1 MLTQI
6 IEAVNLNLEKL
17 YYIDTTRYFPL
28 QDITLLLQYKGA
40 TLGLAFLV
48 CCVFGL
54 YEILKPN
61 WSVAVSQA
69 INSLLKYYKTL
80 YYFLVKQGS
89 LETCPYFTENIHSQC
104 HLYSIALIFSIW
116 DKPHYRAGTF
126 QNDMIKNL
134 RNVAVPGTGIPLS
147 LFARSKLLAYWM
159 IFVGYPIICFMAALH
174 SSKGSLTQ
182 FCAAFIEQ
190 LVAPHDWFSFW
201 RLNCRLATA
210 HSFASEWKDE
220 YDMEDKRKFLQ
231 EAEKHNIAVT
241 PCINIG
247 EIVCKHRNEE
257 GGLGYENYKN
267 ATIGGDWIV
276 QEKLSNSPFLQT
288 MLPSDAPLSTFRIIS
303 ASRGGLLGLSKQGQV
318 EIEDITALSCVWR
331 AGRSKAKTDHSAILF
346 NVNPNTGKNIKNINI
361 KFMKRRKIILQ
372 LNMHTKDS
380 NIFVSLQVKLKK
392 ELQMYIGIN
401 LAFPRYSVHPGH
413 QITRS
418 RTTQIRMIKSREE

>member
-1 MLTQI
+1 MTNRQKNLKLNISSSVYYQQVTSGYDVSEYNSNFPLNGTSHKYTRQCSFLSQTQTSKSNIKYFVKMITQI
-6 IEAVNLNLEKL
+6 IEAVNLNLEKF
-17 YYIDTTRYFPL
+17 YYFDTFPA
-28 QDITLLLQYKGA
+28 QYLFQSKGA
-40 TLGLAFLV
+40 TFGIALLIF
-48 CCVFGL
+48 CVFGL

-61 WSVAVSQA
+61 WSIAISQA
-69 INSLLKYYKTL
+69 INSLWKYYKTL

-134 RNVAVPGTGIPLS
+134 RNVAVPGTGVPLS

-159 IFVGYPIICFMAALH
+159 IFVGYPCISFMAALH
-174 SSKGSLTQ
+174 SSKGSLDQ
-182 FCAAFIEQ
+182 FCAAFIEH

-210 HSFASEWKDE
+210 HSFATEWKDE
-220 YDMEDKRKFLQ
+220 YDMEDKWKFLV

-257 GGLGYENYKN
+257 GGLGYESYKN
-267 ATIGGDWIV
+267 ARIGGDWIV
-276 QEKLSNSPFLQT
+276 QEKLSNSSFLRT
-288 MLPSDAPLSTFRIIS
+288 ILPSDAPLSTFRIIS
-303 ASRGGLLGLSKQGQV
+303 ASRGGLLGLSKQGKV
-318 EIEDITALSCVWR
+318 NIEDITALSCVWR

-346 NVNPNTGKNIKNINI
+346 NVNPNTG
-361 KFMKRRKIILQ
+361 IIPE
-372 LNMHTKDS
+372 KD
-380 NIFVSLQVKLKK
+380 
-392 ELQMYIGIN
+392 
-401 LAFPRYSVHPGH
+401 
-413 QITRS
+413 
-418 RTTQIRMIKSREE
+418 